1 MTPQPSARAAGSCT
15 QAYARRRRRE
25 GQSWRPHSAQCPA
38 CLSCDWC
45 NQRPRTGLDYGVV
58 TRSVDG
64 VESGE
69 PHPPFVDGVVSREP
83 PHPHRLGRTSPWAAG
98 QRLPLP
104 LQPPPWTGALR
115 AWAVAL
121 ARSALSL

>member
-58 TRSVDG
+58 TRF
-64 VESGE
+64 EE
-69 PHPPFVDGVVSREP
+69 PPPFVDGVESREP
-83 PHPHRLGRTSPWAAG
+83 PHPTGSAAQVRG
-98 QRLPLP
+98 QRASAFPSRCSPLLGP
-104 LQPPPWTGALR
+104 APCGRGPRWRTI
-115 AWAVAL
+115 
-121 ARSALSL
+121 RSDSL